1 MIVINCNYSELRRF
15 SKNANERGLPMIN
28 ESYAEV
34 LVKRKESPVIRIGQ
48 IVSALLAAFFLFMA
62 VIGYWLGILAAL
74 ALGAACYVLTMYS
87 SIEYE
92 YTYVDKELQIDR
104 ILGRTQ
110 RKRMETLDLNQMEAM
125 GPMSAWQMDN
135 YRKRQSRVL
144 NYGSKGG
151 NEAGEYH
158 LIFNDKHVIIEPTEE
173 MVKMIQAVFPRK
185 VFTK

>member
-1 MIVINCNYSELRRF
+1 
-15 SKNANERGLPMIN
+15 
-28 ESYAEV
+28 
-34 LVKRKESPVIRIGQ
+34 
-48 IVSALLAAFFLFMA
+48 
-62 VIGYWLGILAAL
+62 
-74 ALGAACYVLTMYS
+74 
-87 SIEYE
+87 
-92 YTYVDKELQIDR
+92 
-104 ILGRTQ
+104 
-110 RKRMETLDLNQMEAM
+110 MEAM

-135 YRKRQSRVL
+135 YRNRQSRVL